1 MLIVQDRK
9 VVTFFYHNF
18 SSRSDDVFFL
28 LLLLLL
34 LFLFSSLVSARIL
47 WSIFIKFQNCIC
59 YLFLMIVSHT
69 VVFNISSHSF
79 LGIFEMLISPYL
91 LLLMICLKI
100 GFSFSSH
107 TWVGL
112 SFSTI
117 STIQTV
123 HFCGVKVTQPPVTGG
138 RLGFDSPQKLSGKP
152 LIQTHKHACL
162 HTHTNN

>member
-9 VVTFFYHNF
+9 VVTFFFPIISVHALMMGF
-18 SSRSDDVFFL
+18 FCVF
-28 LLLLLL
+28 
-34 LFLFSSLVSARIL
+34 LFLSFSSLVSARIL

-79 LGIFEMLISPYL
+79 LGIFEMLIIPCL

-107 TWVGL
+107 SWVGL

-117 STIQTV
+117 MLTV
-123 HFCGVKVTQPPVTGG
+123 CLMHHNFALTQ
-138 RLGFDSPQKLSGKP
+138 FQ
-152 LIQTHKHACL
+152 
-162 HTHTNN
+162 

>member
-1 MLIVQDRK
+1 MIILGMFFLAAHILWCILIWLECSDYFMLIVQDRK
-9 VVTFFYHNF
+9 VVTFFF
-18 SSRSDDVFFL
+18 SIISVHALMMVFFFCF
-28 LLLLLL
+28 
-34 LFLFSSLVSARIL
+34 FLILSFSSLVSARGIL

-79 LGIFEMLISPYL
+79 LGIFEMLIIPCL

-107 TWVGL
+107 SWVGL

-117 STIQTV
+117 MLTV
-123 HFCGVKVTQPPVTGG
+123 CLMHHNFALTQ
-138 RLGFDSPQKLSGKP
+138 FQWS
-152 LIQTHKHACL
+152 
-162 HTHTNN
+162 

>member
-9 VVTFFYHNF
+9 AVTFFSPIISVHALMMGF
-18 SSRSDDVFFL
+18 FFFL
-28 LLLLLL
+28 S
-34 LFLFSSLVSARIL
+34 FSSLVSARIL

-79 LGIFEMLISPYL
+79 LGIFEMLIIPCL

-107 TWVGL
+107 SWVGL

-117 STIQTV
+117 MLTV
-123 HFCGVKVTQPPVTGG
+123 CLMRHNFALTQ
-138 RLGFDSPQKLSGKP
+138 FQ
-152 LIQTHKHACL
+152 
-162 HTHTNN
+162 